1 MANLC
6 CALVIQSCLTLC
18 DPMDCSLPDSSVHGD
33 SPGKNTGVGCHT
45 LLQGYGKS
53 RQCIKKL
60 RHHFT
65 DKGLSTQM
73 HGFSSSHVWMRKLDH
88 KEGWLKRGVWKTG
101 VIVAWTIKGWSYNSG
116 AGEDHGG
123 AHLSER
129 SRMPLWT
136 CKCESIRDLSR
147 DAKKLLAKSLKLR
160 KTLWT
165 WTTGLE
171 FFLRVKMVFKAS
183 SLEEGLSRWS

>member
-1 MANLC
+1 MESYY
-6 CALVIQSCLTLC
+6 Q
-18 DPMDCSLPDSSVHGD
+18 
-33 SPGKNTGVGCHT
+33 PGQH
-45 LLQGYGKS
+45 
-53 RQCIKKL
+53 IKKQ
-60 RHHFT
+60 R
-65 DKGLSTQM
+65 DYYYAIKGPSSQSY
-73 HGFSSSHVWMRKLDH
+73 GFSSSHVWMRKLDH
-88 KEGWLKRGVWKTG
+88 KEGWLKMGVWKTG

-123 AHLSER
+123 AHLSGR